1 MRKLPTLFT
10 TLLCCT
16 SLALAQMD
24 EDVSSEEFEESAP
37 AVEEAAPEAAE
48 EPAEEASEPE
58 ESVAEASTE
67 AEPAAEESSDESPV
81 EESVE
86 PAPVEEAVAEAPA
99 EEPAAA
105 PVADLSKPAETVPYQ
120 PLVVNASSKLDPKT
134 QVTNVEEGL
143 DTLANNMESTL
154 MGKDD
159 LPLAV
164 SGYMAFRLK
173 NFHYSEPSP
182 WVQNDLAR
190 TSVDAVLNMNIVAM
204 PNSYMT
210 LWTNMSFP
218 FSLSGLYSNYLGS
231 RPTQA
236 PTKDQ
241 RVMYDHSTDYYSTTI
256 NEEMNFGVDIR
267 AGVFGA
273 YVTAGGVIWANAS
286 PLTMWERE
294 TNPRFAWQYELFE
307 DEKTVSTYYK
317 EKVFKPVK
325 EGGRAFWTNR
335 SFGGVFANFYQL
347 PFDMKAQFLV
357 SQPAD
362 ADIGARD
369 GLRMY
374 GGQPGE
380 LEMSG
385 GYDFSGSIYHGRIAK
400 EKIADNLT
408 LGLNYMGV
416 IFDNDIVYQPE
427 YLTQMKYMNTCP
439 SETDPKVQ
447 IPCPPIL
454 NNHVISL
461 DIKGNVTPKLYLMA
475 DVGVSM
481 TDSVK
486 FFRTPDAVDYKDGGT
501 SSNNGFLADYYKSN
515 MNTPQV
521 GVYIKAQ
528 SKYIEGWPMTVEAIF
543 LPKDFYSPYSLSNPS
558 RFNSWRKDEVYL
570 NGGSMRYSPNMAGL
584 NFKLEP
590 TFNRGYFDFQYG
602 LHRQIEEGQDVIFFN
617 YRLNG
622 RNMWE
627 STNSWTKHKPL
638 FIADSGNANGAA
650 YVARTGI
657 YSNSEKGVKQYRQ
670 QGGLYGGTW
679 ELWESFVAYDNVEQV
694 KKAENTGEAPSHT
707 KWSSY
712 MSFMGGYDIGGWFG
726 TDRTIMMTGYAA
738 LSGISTTIAP
748 IAYSESQKDMLLW
761 SFYGQFEPSV
771 AVTPTFH
778 MVGILG
784 LETFRSDRAYTTV
797 AYDVSLKGSMYL
809 NEVNTFYYKK
819 APINYLETALG
830 VGFDWDFSDR
840 VGLHVRYKWMTHS
853 DETISVNDWHSH
865 YISAEAKAWF

>member
-16 SLALAQMD
+16 SLALAQFDD
-24 EDVSSEEFEESAP
+24 EDVSSSEESSSAVEESA
-37 AVEEAAPEAAE
+37 ET
-48 EPAEEASEPE
+48 SEPE
-58 ESVAEASTE
+58 ESVAESS
-67 AEPAAEESSDESPV
+67 EPAAEESSYEEPA
-81 EESVE
+81 EESSAYE
-86 PAPVEEAVAEAPA
+86 PAEEVAEAPA
-99 EEPAAA
+99 EEAPAEEVAAA
-105 PVADLSKPAETVPYQ
+105 PARDLSKPADNGPYQ
-120 PLVVNASSKLDPKT
+120 PLVVNASSHLDPKV
-134 QVTNVEEGL
+134 QMANVEEGI
-143 DTLANNMESTL
+143 DTLSNNMESTL

-190 TSVDAVLNMNIVAM
+190 TSIDAVLNMNIVAM

-218 FSLSGLYSNYLGS
+218 FDVSGLFTNELGKN
-231 RPTQA
+231 PTQV
-236 PTKDQ
+236 PHNKDEH
-241 RVMYDHSTDYYSTTI
+241 VLYDHSTDFYSTTI

-335 SFGGVFANFYQL
+335 SFGGVFANAYQL
-347 PFDMKAQFLV
+347 PFNMKAQFLL

-362 ADIGARD
+362 ADIGTRD

-380 LEMSG
+380 LEMTG
-385 GYDFSGSIYHGRIAK
+385 AYDFRGSIYHGRIAK

-416 IFDNDIVYQPE
+416 VFDDDIIYEDEFRIQWV
-427 YLTQMKYMNTCP
+427 KYSDVGPT
-439 SETDPKVQ
+439 
-447 IPCPPIL
+447 IL
-454 NNHVISL
+454 NTHVASIDL
-461 DIKGNVTPKLYLMA
+461 KGNITPKLYLMA
-475 DVGVSM
+475 DVALSITDSLRFFQTADAADYTEGVS
-481 TDSVK
+481 TSGYLS
-486 FFRTPDAVDYKDGGT
+486 DANE
-501 SSNNGFLADYYKSN
+501 SS

-528 SKYIEGWPMTVEAIF
+528 SKYLEGWPMTLEAIF
-543 LPKDFYSPYSLSNPS
+543 LPKEFYSPYSLSNPS
-558 RFNSWRKDEVYL
+558 RLNSWRKDEAYL
-570 NGGSMRYSPNMAGL
+570 NGGSLRYTPNMAGL

-590 TFNRGYFDFQYG
+590 TFNRGYFDLQYG
-602 LHRQIEEGQDVIFFN
+602 LHRQIEDGQDVLFFN

-627 STNSWTKHKPL
+627 SSNSWTKHKPL
-638 FIADSGNANGAA
+638 FVADSGNASGAA
-650 YVARTGI
+650 YIARTGTI
-657 YSNSEKGVKQYRQ
+657 VGSEQGIKQYRQ

-679 ELWESFVAYDNVEQV
+679 ELWESFVAYESTEQIQ
-694 KKAENTGEAPSHT
+694 KGEVPSHT

-712 MSFMGGYDIGGWFG
+712 LSFMGGYDIGGWFG

-738 LSGISTTIAP
+738 ISGLSTTIAP
-748 IAYSESQKDMLLW
+748 IAYSESQTDMLLW
-761 SFYGQFEPSV
+761 SFYGQFEPAV

-778 MVGILG
+778 MVGVLG
-784 LETFRSDRAYTTV
+784 LETFRAEKAYHAGVVDANISKTS
-797 AYDVSLKGSMYL
+797 SL
-809 NEVNTFYYKK
+809 VNRYNTLYYEK
-819 APINYLETALG
+819 APINYLETAIG
-830 VGFDWDFSDR
+830 VGFDWDFADR
-840 VGLHVRYKWMTHS
+840 AGLHVRYKWMTHS
-853 DETISVNDWHSH
+853 DEVISENDWHSH

>member
-16 SLALAQMD
+16 SLALAQFDD
-24 EDVSSEEFEESAP
+24 EEVSSEESAP
-37 AVEEAAPEAAE
+37 AVEESA
-48 EPAEEASEPE
+48 EASEPE
-58 ESVAEASTE
+58 ESVAESS
-67 AEPAAEESSDESPV
+67 EPAAEDGSNE
-81 EESVE
+81 E
-86 PAPVEEAVAEAPA
+86 PAEEAPASEPAEEVTEAPAETPAEEPVAEAPA
-99 EEPAAA
+99 R
-105 PVADLSKPAETVPYQ
+105 DLSKPADNGPYQ
-120 PLVVNASSKLDPKT
+120 PLVVNASSRLDPKT
-134 QVTNVEEGL
+134 QMANVEEGI
-143 DTLANNMESTL
+143 DTLSNNMESTI

-182 WVQNDLAR
+182 WVRNDLAR

-218 FSLSGLYSNYLGS
+218 FDLSGIFTNSLGKN
-231 RPTQA
+231 PTMV
-236 PTKDQ
+236 PDNKDEH
-241 RVMYDHSTDYYSTTI
+241 VLFDHSTDYYTTTV

-335 SFGGVFANFYQL
+335 SFGGVFANAYQL
-347 PFDMKAQFLV
+347 PFNMKAQFLL

-362 ADIGARD
+362 ADIGTRD

-374 GGQPGE
+374 GGLMGQ
-380 LEMSG
+380 LEMTG
-385 GYDFSGSIYHGRIAK
+385 AYDFRGSIYHGRIAK

-408 LGLNYMGV
+408 LGANYMGV
-416 IFDNDIVYQPE
+416 VFDNEIIYEKEFRNQWI
-427 YLTQMKYMNTCP
+427 KYSDVGP
-439 SETDPKVQ
+439 V
-447 IPCPPIL
+447 IL
-454 NNHVISL
+454 NTHVASIDL
-461 DIKGNVTPKLYLMA
+461 KGNITPKLFLMA
-475 DVGVSM
+475 DVALSM

-486 FFRTPDAVDYKDGGT
+486 FFQTADA
-501 SSNNGFLADYYKSN
+501 ADYDSTISSSGYLSDAN
-515 MNTPQV
+515 ESSMNTPQV

-528 SKYIEGWPMTVEAIF
+528 SKHIEGWPITVEAIF
-543 LPKDFYSPYSLSNPS
+543 LPKEFYSPYSLSNPS
-558 RFNSWRKDEVYL
+558 RFNSWRKDEAYL
-570 NGGSMRYSPNMAGL
+570 NGGSLRYSPNMAGL

-590 TFNRGYFDFQYG
+590 TFNRGYFDLQYG
-602 LHRQIEEGQDVIFFN
+602 LHRQIEDGQDVIFFN

-627 STNSWTKHKPL
+627 SSNSWTKHKPL
-638 FIADSGNANGAA
+638 FVADSGNAEGAA
-650 YVARTGI
+650 YVARTGTI
-657 YSNSEKGVKQYRQ
+657 VGYDQGIKQYRQ

-679 ELWESFVAYDNVEQV
+679 EMWESFTAY
-694 KKAENTGEAPSHT
+694 ENTEQIQKGEIPSHT

-712 MSFMGGYDIGGWFG
+712 LSFMGGYDIGGWFG

-738 LSGISTTIAP
+738 ISGLSTTIAP
-748 IAYSESQKDMLLW
+748 IAYSESQSDMLLW
-761 SFYGQFEPSV
+761 SFYGQFEPAV
-771 AVTPTFH
+771 AVTPSFH
-778 MVGILG
+778 VLGILG
-784 LETFRSDRAYTTV
+784 LETFRSDYAYKATNLTWV
-797 AYDVSLKGSMYL
+797 GSQTSSLLY
-809 NEVNTFYYKK
+809 NTLYYEQ
-819 APINYLETALG
+819 APINYLETAIG
-830 VGFDWDFSDR
+830 IGFDWDFADR
-840 VGLHVRYKWMTHS
+840 AGLHVRYKWMTHS
-853 DETISVNDWHSH
+853 DELISKNDWHSH